1 MRTTELRF
9 IEKIEKN
16 STAHPENIALISAE
30 TGKNMTYG
38 ELWDYSG
45 RVYRFL
51 KQKHIGKEDVVM
63 IAVPRG
69 INPIIALIGIWRAGA
84 AAIMLE
90 ADYAPERMAY
100 ILQDAECVLK
110 IDTDLLTGIIM
121 SCDSL
126 EGHEET
132 SPHDLAYLVYTS
144 GTTGKPKG
152 VMQEYGALDMCV
164 RMHYCGER
172 SVVDGRFA
180 LIAPLSFAVS
190 MIVIPPL
197 LYNLQ
202 TLAVIPMDIVKD
214 PDRFP
219 VCIEQYQLTTLFIIP
234 SMLKRLKRIPGSLT
248 KIIVGGE
255 TVKRTFSDQVEIF
268 CGYGQSES
276 GFNISTFLIDREYD
290 ITPVGRIGEQKANLC
305 ILDEGGNVLP
315 IGEKGNLCY
324 EAPYFRGYFGLPDL
338 TEQAH
343 LNGCIRSGDVGVI
356 CPDGTIVITGRID
369 EMIKIRGNRIEPAE
383 VEAVFREILQ
393 VEWVGVRGI
402 LDRLHPYL
410 CAYYEEEPKRSVEE
424 AVRLARR
431 KLPSYMIP
439 SCFMKIDRIPRDANG
454 KIVKRELP
462 IPDRDGGEKEKQESR
477 GGNRA

>member
-1 MRTTELRF
+1 MKTTELRF
-9 IEKIEKN
+9 VEKLKKN
-16 STAHPENIALISAE
+16 CADHPESVALISPE
-30 TGKNMTYG
+30 TGKSMTYG
-38 ELWDYSG
+38 ELWEYSG

-51 KQKHIGKEDVVM
+51 KQKNIGREDVVM
-63 IAVPRG
+63 IALPRG
-69 INPIIALIGIWRAGA
+69 INPIIALTGIWRAGA

-100 ILQDAECVLK
+100 ILQDAVCVLK
-110 IDTDLLTGIIM
+110 IDSDLLDRIIT
-121 SCDSL
+121 SCVSL
-126 EGHEET
+126 EGYEET
-132 SPHDLAYLVYTS
+132 SPHDLAYLIYTS

-152 VMQEYGALDMCV
+152 VMQEYGTLDMCV

-197 LYNLQ
+197 LYNHQ
-202 TLAVIPMDIVKD
+202 PLAVIPMDIVKD

-219 VCIEQYQLTTLFIIP
+219 ACIEENQLTTLFIIP

-255 TVKRTFSDQVEIF
+255 TAKRVFSDHVEIF

-276 GFNISTFLIDREYD
+276 GFNISTFRIDREYD
-290 ITPVGRIGEQKANLC
+290 ITPIGRIGEQKAELC
-305 ILDEGGNVLP
+305 IMDDGGNVLP

-324 EAPYFRGYFGLPDL
+324 QAPYFRGYLGLPDL
-338 TEQAH
+338 TEQVH
-343 LNGCIRSGDVGVI
+343 LNGCIRSGDVGMI
-356 CPDGTIVITGRID
+356 CPDGTILITGRVD
-369 EMIKIRGNRIEPAE
+369 DMIKIRGNRIEPAE

-402 LDRLHPYL
+402 LDQPHPFL
-410 CAYYEEEPKRSVEE
+410 CAYYTEEPKRSVEE

-431 KLPSYMIP
+431 KLPPYMIP
-439 SCFMKIDRIPRDANG
+439 ACFMKIDCIPRDANG
-454 KIVKRELP
+454 KIVKRALP
-462 IPDRDGGEKEKQESR
+462 VPDRDDGKKE
-477 GGNRA
+477 